1 MLLKRRRFFV
11 KERVSV
17 LKLSDTYDILDPDTK
32 QTIGVAKDEPP
43 MWAKL
48 LRLIVKKQVLPT
60 VVQIYETEGSPAVI
74 TLQKRPGLLHT
85 TVVVMHPVRG
95 EIGRFKSKLFS
106 FGGGFHVLNK
116 SGEKVAELK
125 GNWKGWNFQMVD
137 ERGQE
142 LGVVT
147 KKWAGIGKE
156 LFTSADNYMISLNDQ
171 VAEQPDQAS
180 LLLAAGLAVD
190 IVYKE
195 AA

>member
-1 MLLKRRRFFV
+1 MLFQRRRFFI
-11 KERVSV
+11 KERVSMF
-17 LKLSDTYDILDPDTK
+17 KLCDTYDILDPDTK
-32 QTIGVAKDEPP
+32 QSVGIAKDEPP
-43 MWAKL
+43 TWAKL
-48 LRLIVKKQVLPT
+48 LRLILKKPLLPT
-60 VVQIYETEGSPAVI
+60 VVRIYETEGSPAVI
-74 TLQKRPGLLHT
+74 SLRKQPGFLHT
-85 TVVVMHPVRG
+85 TVVVTHSTHG
-95 EIGRFKSKLFS
+95 EIGRLKSKFLS
-106 FGGGFHVLNK
+106 FGGGFHVLDK
-116 SGEKVAELK
+116 SGQKVADVK
-125 GNWKGWNFQMVD
+125 GNWKGWHFKMLD

-171 VAEQPDQAS
+171 AAGQPDHGP